1 MRWVGRRHAAERTLP
16 RRDNDHS
23 RRPRLLP
30 GPLGPPCRGAC
41 SLGGRQGDGNDHS
54 QDGIRVR
61 VLKAGG
67 LAPSRRFNAN
77 EIAAVAACPLPPAAA
92 LEGGFSGTLDAG
104 GIDQSQRGLRVG
116 I

>member
-1 MRWVGRRHAAERTLP
+1 MVSWGMLSGGQARGWQSPFARWNT
-16 RRDNDHS
+16 
-23 RRPRLLP
+23 
-30 GPLGPPCRGAC
+30 GP
-41 SLGGRQGDGNDHS
+41 
-54 QDGIRVR
+54 R

-77 EIAAVAACPLPPAAA
+77 EIAAVAACPLLPAAA